1 MDPKTLDQARAMV
14 TWGDEPDEVRRFLLS
29 NDVSSREVEECLALL
44 KAERHREIRW
54 SGFRMILIGIACL
67 AVSVVGFY
75 YLWPVIQ
82 TRRRSSW
89 LLTVLIAFGGFGI
102 WKFVDGLIYLIRPQ
116 LESKAISEIAE

>member
-1 MDPKTLDQARAMV
+1 MV
-14 TWGDEPDEVRRFLLS
+14 TWGESPEAVSRFLLS
-29 NDVSSREVEECLALL
+29 NDVSTREAEEYLALL

-102 WKFVDGLIYLIRPQ
+102 WKLVDGLIYLIRPQ
-116 LESKAISEIAE
+116 LESKAISEIAD